1 MDFEKCDPG
10 LLCNLS
16 PTHPFSIWIIAF
28 LRFCLLA
35 TTPYLGNSRGWL
47 KKVAISGDGRTLH
60 NSLCHVSDTSD
71 YTFLS
76 FSLFRSVSVTFSFC
90 LLSICQSV
98 YLSIFLF
105 VSDYLFVY
113 LFAYIC
119 DLFSCQFVHFLVSL
133 STFLFPIS
141 RFLYLKY
148 HFMSLFSL
156 SLTQT

>member
-1 MDFEKCDPG
+1 MRSGAALQPESNSSIF
-10 LLCNLS
+10 NLNNCV
-16 PTHPFSIWIIAF
+16 FAF

-35 TTPYLGNSRGWL
+35 TTPYLGNSWDWKWL
-47 KKVAISGDGRTLH
+47 LVEMVARFITH
-60 NSLCHVSDTSD
+60 
-71 YTFLS
+71 
-76 FSLFRSVSVTFSFC
+76 SVTFRTLQITLFY
-90 LLSICQSV
+90 LSGYFVLSPWLSLSV

-156 SLTQT
+156 TLTQT